1 MSMSIKIKDFLL
13 LIFLFQPGQI
23 LYSQQSSEQKDFI
36 KKNFVI
42 SGDIAAYTE
51 YFKTNNSFARRPPY
65 TGRIIFRPTISLF
78 GLFQIPFEFL
88 ISTEGSSARQDINQ
102 YGINPRWSW
111 GSIYLGDYSMEF
123 SRYTLSGIRIRG
135 VGLELF
141 PGKFRFSIAT
151 GLTKRAVLGGAQD
164 GSYKR
169 FMYSAKIGYGDE
181 SSSYIDLMFV
191 RVKDEITS
199 LEQNLKS
206 ITILTPNGNDILGVG
221 TIVPITWN
229 SYGLSGNVKIELS
242 RDGGISFETIQDEQ
256 PNYGMFNWIVTGP
269 NTNQA
274 LIKISSKEDS
284 TVFDL
289 SDNYFSIESGVQT
302 VINRSTN
309 PIINLNSVTPQENL
323 IVGSKGKISLFSGL
337 FSFEYD
343 GGGSVYTRDLR
354 SKEINLDSIKLPS
367 LVKNI
372 YKPRIGTNAD
382 FAFNTQLSLRLK
394 YFTTRV
400 GFKRIQPGYYSLGVP
415 SLVSDIQEFSI
426 MNYLNFSIIN
436 LNISYLRQNDN
447 LLRQKIFT
455 TLRDN
460 FGASLSVRLSKRWFS
475 NVSGNYLTMR
485 NDSKNDSTK
494 IIFNNLILNFSN
506 NFNFDPRDFFQNI
519 NLNYSFQNSSNE
531 SYMAKNNTTQ
541 IHSINLNF
549 GFRIHQNLNSSLST
563 NFINTSLFDTLN
575 YLTQN
580 YVLSFQ
586 HKALSSRLIT
596 SLNFSYAFG
605 QDNSSFRTALTSGY
619 SFTKND
625 NLSLTIAFTRFNG
638 KTFRG
643 GSFNEFISS
652 LSYNRRF

>member
-1 MSMSIKIKDFLL
+1 MRTRIKSSLFLIIFLL
-13 LIFLFQPGQI
+13 PVQI
-23 LYSQQSSEQKDFI
+23 LQSQQKSGEENFI
-36 KKNFVI
+36 KKNFVL
-42 SGDIAAYTE
+42 SGDIVAYTE

-65 TGRIIFRPTISLF
+65 TGRIIFRPTLSLF

-151 GLTKRAVLGGAQD
+151 GLTKRAVLSGAQD

-181 SSSYIDLMFV
+181 ASSYIDLMFV

-206 ITILTPNGNDILGVG
+206 ITILTPNGQDILEIGSM
-221 TIVPITWN
+221 VPITWN
-229 SYGLSGNVKIELS
+229 SYGISGPVKIELS
-242 RDGGISFETIQDEQ
+242 RDGGFSFETIQDEQ
-256 PNYGMFNWIVTGP
+256 PNYGLFNWVVTGP

-274 LIKISSKEDS
+274 LIKISSKED
-284 TVFDL
+284 TTIFDL
-289 SDNYFSIESGVQT
+289 SDGYFSIGSGVQT

-309 PIINLNSVTPQENL
+309 PIINYNSVTPQENL
-323 IVGSKGKISLFSGL
+323 IVGSKGKISLFSGR

-354 SKEINLDSIKLPS
+354 SKEISLDSVRVPS
-367 LVKNI
+367 FVKNI

-394 YFTTRV
+394 YFTTRI
-400 GFKRIQPGYYSLGVP
+400 GFRRIQPGYYSLGVP
-415 SLVSDIQEFSI
+415 SLISDIQEISV
-426 MNYLNFSIIN
+426 MNYINFSIIN
-436 LNISYLRQNDN
+436 LNLTYSRQNDN

-455 TLRDN
+455 TFRDN
-460 FGASLSVRLSKRWFS
+460 FGASLNLRLSKRWFS
-475 NVSGNYLTMR
+475 NVSGNYLKMN
-485 NDSKNDSTK
+485 NDSDNDSTK
-494 IIFNNLILNFSN
+494 IVFNNLVLSFSN
-506 NFNFDPRDFFQNI
+506 NFNFDPKDFLQNI
-519 NLNYSFQNSSNE
+519 SLNYSFQNSNNA
-531 SYMAKNNTTQ
+531 SYMIKNNTTQ

-549 GFRIHQNLNSSLST
+549 GFKVYENLNSSFST
-563 NFINTSLFDTLN
+563 NFINTSLFDTLK
-575 YLTQN
+575 YLTHN
-580 YVLSFQ
+580 YSLNFQ
-586 HKALSSRLIT
+586 HKAFSNKLIT
-596 SLNFSYAFG
+596 SLNFSSAFS
-605 QDNSSFRTALTSGY
+605 QDNSSFRTTLSSGF
-619 SFTKND
+619 SFTKYD

-638 KTFRG
+638 RTFRG
-643 GSFNEFISS
+643 GSFNEFITS

>member
-1 MSMSIKIKDFLL
+1 MSTKIKSLLFFIVLFL
-13 LIFLFQPGQI
+13 PVQI
-23 LYSQQSSEQKDFI
+23 LHSQQSSEEQGFI

-42 SGDIAAYTE
+42 SGDMIAYSE
-51 YFKTNNSFARRPPY
+51 LFKTNNSYMRRPPS
-65 TGRIIFRPTISLF
+65 TGRIILRPTLSLF
-78 GLFQIPFEFL
+78 GIFQIPFEFL

-135 VGLELF
+135 IGLELF

-151 GLTKRAVLGGAQD
+151 GLTKRAVIGGAQD

-191 RVKDEITS
+191 RVKDEVTS
-199 LEQNLKS
+199 LEQKIKS
-206 ITILTPNGNDILGVG
+206 ITILTPNGNDILEIGS
-221 TIVPITWN
+221 IVPITWN
-229 SYGLSGNVKIELS
+229 SYGINGLVKIELS
-242 RDGGISFETIQDEQ
+242 RDGGGSFETIQDEQ
-256 PNYGMFNWIVTGP
+256 PNYGLFNWVVTGP

-284 TVFDL
+284 TIFDL
-289 SDNYFSIESGVQT
+289 SDNYFSIGSGIQT
-302 VINRSTN
+302 VINRSAN
-309 PIINLNSVTPQENL
+309 AIINLNSVTPQENL

-354 SKEINLDSIKLPS
+354 SKEINLDSLKVPS
-367 LVKNI
+367 FVKNI
-372 YKPRIGTNAD
+372 YKPRIGTNMD
-382 FAFNTQLSLRLK
+382 FAFNTQLNLRFK
-394 YFTTRV
+394 YFNTRI
-400 GFKRIQPGYYSLGVP
+400 GYKRIQPGYYSLGVP
-415 SLVSDIQEFSI
+415 SLISDIQEISI
-426 MNYLNFSIIN
+426 MNYLNISIFN
-436 LNISYLRQNDN
+436 LNLSYSRQNDN

-460 FGASLSVRLSKRWFS
+460 LGASLNVRISRRWFS
-475 NVSGNYLTMR
+475 SISGNYLKMR
-485 NDSKNDSTK
+485 NDSNNDSTK
-494 IIFNNLILNFSN
+494 IIFNNLVLNFSN
-506 NFNFDPRDFFQNI
+506 NFNFDPKDFLQNI
-519 NLNYSFQNSSNE
+519 NLNYSFQNSNNA
-531 SYMAKNNTTQ
+531 SYMAKNNTTK
-541 IHSINLNF
+541 INSVNLNF
-549 GFRIHQNLNSSLST
+549 SFRVLDNLNSSLTS

-580 YVLSFQ
+580 YALNFQ
-586 HKALSSRLIT
+586 YKAFSNKLIT
-596 SLNFSYAFG
+596 SLNFSSTFS
-605 QDNSSFRTALTSGY
+605 QDNKTFRTSMTSGY

-625 NLSLTIAFTRFNG
+625 NLSLTITFTRFNG
-638 KTFRG
+638 RTFRG
-643 GSFNEFISS
+643 GSFNEFITS